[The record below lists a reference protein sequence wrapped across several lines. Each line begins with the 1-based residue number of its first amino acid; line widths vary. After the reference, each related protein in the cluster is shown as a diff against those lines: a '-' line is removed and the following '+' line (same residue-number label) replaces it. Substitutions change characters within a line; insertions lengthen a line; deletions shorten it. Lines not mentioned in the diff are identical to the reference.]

1 MLRRLDSR
9 GRDGRYEREL
19 AFFYKRLANNNLWAL
34 VSLSVKEKK
43 RTFIPKVAAGFFFL
57 VHSNSAQLRIT
68 SRSVQRHEYVSLTSA
83 VALAATSWV
92 RSLWNLPG
100 IIQIWQLVNN
110 ICFCLLNVIAVHYAG
125 YSSIFKVDWGHYG
138 YICFDSVLGRL
149 NLKVKSRKKHSA
161 AAKNE
166 RRAERAIFNSRI
178 KLRPCVAV
186 LFFTP
191 CFFPS
196 CCFPSLL
203 FFLLFLTSKARC
215 RQACRT

>member
-1 MLRRLDSR
+1 MFLCITLYRINISLLFISRRQVIFGNRFGAPLIIKKNTPFFSKEYTFYMLRRLDSR

-100 IIQIWQLVNN
+100 II
-110 ICFCLLNVIAVHYAG
+110 
-125 YSSIFKVDWGHYG
+125 
-138 YICFDSVLGRL
+138 
-149 NLKVKSRKKHSA
+149 
-161 AAKNE
+161 
-166 RRAERAIFNSRI
+166 
-178 KLRPCVAV
+178 
-186 LFFTP
+186 
-191 CFFPS
+191 
-196 CCFPSLL
+196 
-203 FFLLFLTSKARC
+203 
-215 RQACRT
+215 